1 MSSQFR
7 PWIVMVNSFVTAL
20 VFMLAFTL
28 ALPWCLVATTHRSV
42 VRAEGRFYCFC
53 VASRYIRTK
62 FHPRNT
68 PLRTYQLTGDLQPQ
82 GAGSQRCET
91 PECPMSS
98 YFR

>member
-62 FHPRNT
+62 FHPITGARVPETDITTHLVELYSRGAT
-68 PLRTYQLTGDLQPQ
+68 PRLMTGI
-82 GAGSQRCET
+82 ATR
-91 PECPMSS
+91 
-98 YFR
+98 